1 MLELLSRLYGMVIA
15 RRNRRFDL
23 HQLPIV
29 PVDRPVISVGNISAG
44 GTGKTPVTQMLVH
57 LLRDAGRQ
65 PAIVMRGY
73 KRHSRG
79 LLVVHDGKGLVA
91 TVTEAGDE
99 AYLHASTLGVPV
111 VVSSD
116 KVEAAAHA
124 AGHLPCD
131 VIIVDDGFQHRA
143 LHRDVDIVI
152 VDRAT
157 MDGRLLPA
165 GRLRE
170 PLSSLGRADIVL
182 LSAEVEASEI
192 EPHLRSTARMF
203 TLERSYTCAASTDV
217 PVVAVSGIAKPE
229 RFHAALRDHG
239 YHVVETI
246 TYADHHRY
254 TAFSVRTI
262 TQAAARHSAQLI
274 TTSKDHVKLAP
285 LLTDQ
290 GADLALSVLDLNM
303 QVHSPSS
310 FLSALLPRLT
320 P

>member
-1 MLELLSRLYGMVIA
+1 MLELLSRLYGMAVA
-15 RRNRRFDL
+15 RRNQRYDR
-23 HQLPIV
+23 HELPIV

-44 GTGKTPVTQMLVH
+44 GTGKTPVTQMLVR
-57 LLRDAGRQ
+57 LLQDAGRH

-73 KRHSRG
+73 KRRSRG
-79 LLVVHDGKGLVA
+79 LLVVYDGKGLVA
-91 TVTEAGDE
+91 SVTEAGDE

-111 VVSSD
+111 VVSSN

-143 LHRDVDIVI
+143 LHRDVDVVI

-157 MDGRLLPA
+157 VTGRLLPA

-182 LSAEVEASEI
+182 LSTDVEASEI
-192 EPHLRSTARMF
+192 EPHLRSTARVF
-203 TLERSYTCAASTDV
+203 TLERSFTCVAPTDI
-217 PVVAVSGIAKPE
+217 PVVAVSGIAGPE
-229 RFHAALRDHG
+229 RFHAALRERG
-239 YHVVETI
+239 YRIIEAI

-254 TAFSVRTI
+254 SAFNARSIARTAAHH
-262 TQAAARHSAQLI
+262 AAQVI

-285 LLTDQ
+285 LLSDREFDVQ
-290 GADLALSVLDLNM
+290 LSVLDLKM
-303 QVHSPSS
+303 QVHSSSS
-310 FLSALLPRLT
+310 FVSALLPRIT

>member
-1 MLELLSRLYGMVIA
+1 MLELLSRLYGMAVA
-15 RRNRRFDL
+15 RRNRRYDL

-44 GTGKTPVTQMLVH
+44 GTGKTPVTQMLVR
-57 LLRDAGRQ
+57 LLRDAGRH

-73 KRHSRG
+73 RRRSRG
-79 LLVVHDGKGLVA
+79 LLVVHNGKGLLA

-99 AYLHASTLGVPV
+99 AYLHATTLGIPV

-116 KVEAAAHA
+116 KVEAAAYA

-152 VDRAT
+152 IDHAT
-157 MDGRLLPA
+157 LAGRLLPA

-182 LSAEVEASEI
+182 LSAGVEASEI
-192 EPHLRSTARMF
+192 ETYLRSTARMF
-203 TLERSYTCAASTDV
+203 ALERSFTCSAPTNV
-217 PVVAVSGIAKPE
+217 PVIAVSGIAAPE
-229 RFHAALRDHG
+229 RFHTALHDRG
-239 YHVVETI
+239 YHVVKTI

-254 TAFSVRTI
+254 TAFNVRTI

-290 GADLALSVLDLNM
+290 GAGLALSVLDLNM
-303 QVHSPSS
+303 QVHSSSS
-310 FLSALLPRLT
+310 FLSALLPRIT